1 MAERFR
7 ARSKIYRE
15 KMNINREGKIALDK
29 RRKEKEGGEV
39 MVLWLKR
46 GGQGHA
52 HDAHGNNMNDKT
64 QHEMT

>member
-29 RRKEKEGGEV
+29 RRKEEK
-39 MVLWLKR
+39 
-46 GGQGHA
+46 
-52 HDAHGNNMNDKT
+52 
-64 QHEMT
+64 